1 MDIIPFFLVQI
12 MCSYS
17 FITAAAFSNF
27 HFLCHLI
34 QFFCFDHIIVEYRTN
49 RLLISSLLIL
59 VVCLVF
65 SEPFCSCKQKFTTI
79 PRICNILPKQKK
91 CYVSLNFK
99 IALKRVLLYII
110 KGCKITPSLSFLQN
124 CFFRS
129 TLSVKH
135 LKSLW

>member
-34 QFFCFDHIIVEYRTN
+34 QFFCFDHVIVEYRTN
-49 RLLISSLLIL
+49 RLLISSLLIR

-65 SEPFCSCKQKFTTI
+65 SEPFCSCKQKITTI
-79 PRICNILPKQKK
+79 PL
-91 CYVSLNFK
+91 YSLNFK

-129 TLSVKH
+129 TLSVKN